1 MYRYREQ
8 TMPGR
13 RPSSPSSS
21 GPPACISRVAGRQQ
35 VVILLSAAGL
45 GTHNHCQRLI
55 AQGRVTLN
63 GRPISDPQTRADPDT
78 DALHVDRGEGFI
90 PVPLD
95 NLCVYIALHKPY
107 EVLTSFTDS
116 EGRTT
121 LADLVPI
128 PDIYAAGRLDY
139 DSEGLMIL
147 TNDGWLNHRLTHPR
161 FDHPKTYLVQVER
174 IPDEEALD
182 ALRRGVEIKGERT
195 RPAEIELLGDG
206 RWGQEA
212 GIPPRSTPIRYR
224 KNVPTAWLRIVLY
237 EGRKRQIRHMTAAV
251 GHPTLRLIRTA
262 IGPVEL
268 GDLAVG
274 AWRHLTEDELRQLAA
289 MFRSQRRGPSRR

>member
-1 MYRYREQ
+1 
-8 TMPGR
+8 MPGK
-13 RPSSPSSS
+13 RPSKPLSS
-21 GPPACISRVAGRQQ
+21 GPRACISRVAGRQQ
-35 VVILLSAAGL
+35 VVALLNAAGL
-45 GTHNHCQRLI
+45 GAHNHCQRLI

-63 GRPISDPQTRADPDT
+63 GRPITDPQMRADPNT
-78 DALHVDRGEGFI
+78 DVLSIDQGGGFV

-107 EVLTSFTDS
+107 EVLTSFGDS

-128 PDIYAAGRLDY
+128 PDIEAAGRLDY

-174 IPDEEALD
+174 IPDEEALKT
-182 ALRRGVEIKGERT
+182 LRRGVEVKGERT
-195 RPAEIELLGDG
+195 RRAEVELLGDG
-206 RWGQEA
+206 RWGREA
-212 GIPPRSTPIRYR
+212 GIPPRSTPIQQRQ
-224 KNVPTAWLRIVLY
+224 NVPTAWLRIVLH

-274 AWRHLTEDELRQLAA
+274 AWRHLTAEELRQLAA
-289 MFRSQRRGPSRR
+289 MLRSQDRKPPRR